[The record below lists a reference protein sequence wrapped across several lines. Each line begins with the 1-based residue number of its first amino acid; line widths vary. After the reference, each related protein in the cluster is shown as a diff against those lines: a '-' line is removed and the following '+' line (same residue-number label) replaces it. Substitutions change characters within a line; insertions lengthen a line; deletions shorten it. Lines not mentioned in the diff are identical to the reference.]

1 MFLATLDEN
10 ISKEVLD
17 TLYEANIQVTTTK
30 RIKESKYKDNNRV
43 LSFEDLIGIC
53 LSNVEKW
60 KDFNYTIEQ
69 EESIKNM
76 INKQMDKHQ
85 GHKFVKDFYER
96 RLKK

>member
-1 MFLATLDEN
+1 MFLATLDES
-10 ISKEVLD
+10 ISMKFQIF
-17 TLYEANIQVTTTK
+17 YEANIQNMTTK

-69 EESIKNM
+69 KN
-76 INKQMDKHQ
+76 Q
-85 GHKFVKDFYER
+85 
-96 RLKK
+96 